1 MKMFVAAGWRNGMK
15 NSGGMR
21 DRKTIFRI
29 LIYRDMK
36 GSHLTFCII
45 FKRKCVFFPLL
56 NSQRTRRITSI
67 IGLG

>member
-45 FKRKCVFFPLL
+45 FKRKCVFFRSLTH
-56 NSQRTRRITSI
+56 NAHAE
-67 IGLG
+67 